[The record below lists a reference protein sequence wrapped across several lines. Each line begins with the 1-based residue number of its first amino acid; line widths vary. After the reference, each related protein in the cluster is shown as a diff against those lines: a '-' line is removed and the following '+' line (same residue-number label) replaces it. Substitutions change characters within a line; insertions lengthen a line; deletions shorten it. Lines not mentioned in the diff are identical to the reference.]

1 VVRPSEAGA
10 THKWV
15 ALAVVCVSVTVIVLD
30 NTIMNV
36 ALPSIA
42 DSLNANSSQLQWIVD
57 AYTLVFASLLLSA
70 GTIGDRY
77 GRRGTLMSGLTIFGV
92 GSVLAAFSTGP
103 WVLIGFRA
111 LMGIGAAAIY
121 PTTLSI
127 ITNMFTGKDR
137 GRAIGIWAALAGVGV
152 ALGPIL
158 GGVLLDHWWWGS
170 VLLVNVPIVVVSLVL
185 IPVFVP
191 TSRDPDPRPLDPGGF
206 VLSIVGLTALLY
218 GIIEGPRL
226 GWRSANVVTG
236 LVVGLVV
243 LSAFALWENHT
254 ANPMLPLEFFENP
267 RFWSACV
274 ALSLTFFAL
283 FGYIFL
289 LTQYL
294 QFVRGLSPLGAGLR
308 LAAPAVGLI
317 VGAPLAPRLVE
328 QVGTKI
334 VVATGLFVAGAA
346 LLLLTNESVIAHD
359 VRLAPVFALFGL
371 AMGLTMAPATESIMG
386 SIPPARAGV
395 GSAVNDTTRQMGGAL
410 GVAILG
416 SVAATHYMSR
426 VGGLGLAPSDAST
439 AKESI
444 GAALRLAQRL
454 PPAAAARL
462 ADAARAGFTDGIR
475 LATFVGAVAVIAAAV
490 LVVRFLPARESSS
503 PRVDAEAASSRR

>member
-1 VVRPSEAGA
+1 MARPSEDVA
-10 THKWV
+10 THKWL

-42 DSLNANSSQLQWIVD
+42 DDLHANSSQLQWIVD

-70 GTIGDRY
+70 GTIGDRF
-77 GRRGTLMSGLTIFGV
+77 GRRGTLMAGLAIFGA
-92 GSVLAAFSTGP
+92 GSVLAAFSTSP
-103 WVLIGFRA
+103 WTLIGFRA
-111 LMGIGAAAIY
+111 LMGIGAAAIF

-158 GGVLLDHWWWGS
+158 GGALLDHWWWGS
-170 VLLVNVPIVVVSLVL
+170 VLLVNVPIVVLSLVL
-185 IPVFVP
+185 IPIYVP
-191 TSRDPDPRPLDPGGF
+191 TSRDPDARPLDPWGF

-226 GWRSANVVTG
+226 GWTSANVLAGIVIG
-236 LVVGLVV
+236 VAV
-243 LSAFALWENHT
+243 LTAFALWEHHT
-254 ANPMLPLEFFENP
+254 PNPMLPLDFFENP

-274 ALSLTFFAL
+274 ALSLTFFGL

-308 LAAPAVGLI
+308 LAAPALGLI
-317 VGAPLAPRLVE
+317 IGAPLAPRLVE
-328 QVGTKI
+328 RVGTKI
-334 VVATGLFVAGAA
+334 VVAAGLFGAGTA
-346 LLLLTNESVIAHD
+346 LLLLTGETVIAHD
-359 VRLAPVFALFGL
+359 ALLAPAFALFGL
-371 AMGLTMAPATESIMG
+371 SMGMTMAPATESIMG
-386 SIPPARAGV
+386 SVPPSRAGV

-410 GVAILG
+410 GVAVLG

-426 VGGLGLAPSDAST
+426 IDSIRLAPSDAS
-439 AKESI
+439 AARESI
-444 GAALRLAQRL
+444 AAALQLAHRL
-454 PPAAAARL
+454 PPASAARL
-462 ADAARAGFTDGIR
+462 AEAARAGFTDGIR
-475 LATFVGAVAVIAAAV
+475 LATLVGAASVFGAAF
-490 LVVRFLPARESSS
+490 LVVRFLPAREAHP
-503 PRVDAEAASSRR
+503 PRVDSRIGPSRQ

>member
-1 VVRPSEAGA
+1 
-10 THKWV
+10 
-15 ALAVVCVSVTVIVLD
+15 
-30 NTIMNV
+30 
-36 ALPSIA
+36 
-42 DSLNANSSQLQWIVD
+42 
-57 AYTLVFASLLLSA
+57 
-70 GTIGDRY
+70 
-77 GRRGTLMSGLTIFGV
+77 
-92 GSVLAAFSTGP
+92 
-103 WVLIGFRA
+103 
-111 LMGIGAAAIY
+111 
-121 PTTLSI
+121 
-127 ITNMFTGKDR
+127 
-137 GRAIGIWAALAGVGV
+137 
-152 ALGPIL
+152 
-158 GGVLLDHWWWGS
+158 
-170 VLLVNVPIVVVSLVL
+170 
-185 IPVFVP
+185 
-191 TSRDPDPRPLDPGGF
+191 
-206 VLSIVGLTALLY
+206 
-218 GIIEGPRL
+218 
-226 GWRSANVVTG
+226 
-236 LVVGLVV
+236 
-243 LSAFALWENHT
+243 
-254 ANPMLPLEFFENP
+254 MLPLEFFENP

-274 ALSLTFFAL
+274 ALSLTFFGL

-328 QVGTKI
+328 HVGTKI
-334 VVATGLFVAGAA
+334 VVASGLFVAGGA

-426 VGGLGLAPSDAST
+426 VGGLGLAPADAST

-444 GAALRLAQRL
+444 GAALQLARRL
-454 PPAAAARL
+454 PPAAAVRL

-503 PRVDAEAASSRR
+503 ARVDAEAASSRR

>member
-1 VVRPSEAGA
+1 MV
-10 THKWV
+10 HKQL
-15 ALAVVCVSVTVIVLD
+15 ALAVVCISVTVIVLD

-42 DSLNANSSQLQWIVD
+42 DSLHANSSQLQWVVD

-70 GTIGDRY
+70 GTVGDRY
-77 GRRGTLMSGLTIFGV
+77 GRRGTLMIGLAIFGI
-92 GSVLAAFSTGP
+92 GSLLAAFATNP
-103 WVLIGFRA
+103 WSLISFRA
-111 LMGIGAAAIY
+111 LMGIGAAAIF

-127 ITNMFTGKDR
+127 ITNMFTGAER

-158 GGVLLDHWWWGS
+158 GGALLDRWWWGS
-170 VLLVNVPIVVVSLVL
+170 VLLVNVPIVIISLVL
-185 IPVFVP
+185 IPIFVP
-191 TSRDPDPRPLDPGGF
+191 TSRDPAARPLDPWGF
-206 VLSIVGLTALLY
+206 VLSIAGLTALLY

-226 GWRSANVVTG
+226 GWRSSNVVAG
-236 LVVGLVV
+236 LVIGVSV
-243 LSAFALWENHT
+243 LAAFVAWEHHT
-254 ANPMLPLEFFENP
+254 KTPMLPLEFFENP

-294 QFVRGLSPLGAGLR
+294 QFVRGLSPLAAGLR
-308 LAAPAVGLI
+308 LAAPALGLI

-328 QVGTKI
+328 RIGTKI
-334 VVATGLFVAGAA
+334 VVAIGLFGAGVA
-346 LLLLTNESVIAHD
+346 LLLLTSETVIAHD
-359 VRLAPVFALFGL
+359 ALLAPVFALFGVS
-371 AMGLTMAPATESIMG
+371 MGMTMAPATESIMG
-386 SIPPARAGV
+386 SVPRNRAGV

-410 GVAILG
+410 GVAVLG
-416 SVAATHYMSR
+416 SIASTHYISR
-426 VGGLGLAPSDAST
+426 IDNLGLAPPAANT

-444 GAALRLAQRL
+444 GAALGVAQRL
-454 PPAAAARL
+454 PPAAAATL

-475 LATFVGAVAVIAAAV
+475 LATLVGACAVIGAAL
-490 LVVRFLPARESSS
+490 LVVRFLPARKVS
-503 PRVDAEAASSRR
+503 PPAREEARAGRR